1 MSGRR
6 GRNRRSSSQD
16 DESPE
21 PEIKRTKRVSQ
32 QPSTSQ
38 EAVDSDDYEPGS
50 WECSVC
56 TFRNRYEAFKCEMCE
71 SRKGTSTRKPRLNQT
86 VVIQQ
91 QALAHSLVAQQ
102 NQQQSSQQMLTTTTS
117 TKRPRNADS
126 RSRFSPGS
134 NDSSSP
140 ASVRTARKL
149 LKPKK
154 EKDRPPV
161 SLPDSLVIRSS
172 FKKHTITVDGMTV
185 IITEFEQRKPIGGKR
200 TQLDG
205 QLKRPKKEELN

>member
-32 QPSTSQ
+32 QQSTSQ

-91 QALAHSLVAQQ
+91 QALAHSLVVQQ
-102 NQQQSSQQMLTTTTS
+102 NQQQSAQQMLTTTAS
-117 TKRPRNADS
+117 TKKTTKCGQSIAVFTGQQRLVFTG
-126 RSRFSPGS
+126 FSTTG
-134 NDSSSP
+134 
-140 ASVRTARKL
+140 
-149 LKPKK
+149 KK
-154 EKDRPPV
+154 N
-161 SLPDSLVIRSS
+161 
-172 FKKHTITVDGMTV
+172 F
-185 IITEFEQRKPIGGKR
+185 
-200 TQLDG
+200 
-205 QLKRPKKEELN
+205 